1 MRISDWSSDVCSS
14 DLIGLATADGVDVVV
29 ELTGSIEYAAN
40 VVLAGIGAGKHIVQ
54 MNAELDG
61 TLGPILKMKA
71 DRAGVIY
78 SFPDGDHPGVQMN
91 LYRFVAGL
99 GDSPRRCG
107 NITGLHDPLLT
118 PPTQRASAEQ
128 WDQNSAMLTSFAE
141 GPKTPF

>member
-14 DLIGLATADGVDVVV
+14 DI
-29 ELTGSIEYAAN
+29 SIEYAAN
-40 VVLAGIGAGKHIVQ
+40 VVLAGIGAGKHIVH

-78 SFPDGDHPGVQMN
+78 SFSDGDQPGVQMN

-99 GDSPRRCG
+99 GVTPRLCG
-107 NITGLHDPLLT
+107 NIKGLHDPYRNPT
-118 PPTQRASAEQ
+118 TQRGFAEKWGQ
-128 WDQNSAMLTSFAE
+128 KSAMEIGRAHV
-141 GPKTPF
+141 

>member
-14 DLIGLATADGVDVVV
+14 DL
-29 ELTGSIEYAAN
+29 SIEYAAN

-61 TLGPILKMKA
+61 PLGPILKMKA

-78 SFPDGDHPGVQMN
+78 SFSDGDQPGVQMN

-99 GDSPRRCG
+99 CVTPRLCG
-107 NITGLHDPLLT
+107 NIKGDRKSGDKGKGVSVRVDLGL
-118 PPTQRASAEQ
+118 RRI
-128 WDQNSAMLTSFAE
+128 F
-141 GPKTPF
+141 KKKK